1 MIDNNNLFLIY
12 INTIGEAY
20 LGDRYY
26 EFLFSDSIEKNFNE
40 NWYDLPNKFSNNK
53 TELMPEYETINYI
66 GSFKSK
72 DIRLELLQF
81 LDAFPIIY
89 ATKNIISLG
98 WSSVNDEKEF
108 NNMVKFDFGESY
120 ESVKSKLYSLDINL
134 ELKENKYV

>member
-1 MIDNNNLFLIY
+1 MNINNLFLIY
-12 INTIGEAY
+12 INTIGETY

-26 EFLFSDSIEKNFNE
+26 EFLFSDAINYTFNE
-40 NWYDLPNKFSNNK
+40 NWYESPNKFSNNK
-53 TELMPEYETINYI
+53 TELMPEYETITHI
-66 GSFKSK
+66 GSFKTK
-72 DIRLELLQF
+72 ELQLEMLQF
-81 LDAFPIIY
+81 LNVFPIIY

-108 NNMVKFDFGESY
+108 DNIIKFDFGETY